1 MLRRGISHIYNLE
14 GLMTFRKFT
23 NLLLSIFLAFAF
35 ISCNQVA
42 GGIEDGTS
50 MASLKISVENEPLNR
65 SIIADEADIFKVGDA
80 GLTYVLSG
88 ISKESGK
95 TLDAQTV
102 TLTEKSTGHYSF
114 NETIYL
120 AAKKWVLTL
129 VAYTTYNGE
138 NDPGNVAVLKGT
150 SLVDLTNGTGT
161 ANFVMGIKG
170 LSTKAQATITAKIPD
185 SDKLTSKYTIGIYNK
200 RDGSVITEKKDV
212 AVTASTEFDIN
223 YIADPV
229 EPGNYIFK
237 VIFYDIA
244 GKVVGSYFDTII
256 FEPGVNFDYD
266 LGTID
271 VIGKKPAIPE
281 NLKVFL
287 INDSETLD
295 TYNVRVTWDRSAL
308 TANYELELITFT
320 SDGNPSDTKT
330 SKIYGIKS
338 MDPDDD
344 TLVDFVGSNIIG
356 PDSSAMLSCDNSCVL
371 TLQLGKVY
379 EIKLRARNYIAASEW
394 QERIDADDETGY
406 TGFKIGN
413 EAAPI
418 RINRLRIDYN
428 LSSGTLKE
436 FTGGTET
443 ATYTQKYA
451 EYKSWNSTLPSTDLL
466 SISETEPQDGYTL
479 KFGDSQ
485 FKGWYEDS
493 TETAT
498 EVTNFSY
505 TNLSVVAKYGQSFAS
520 DISNAERE
528 KDLER
533 SDIKI
538 SAKNDGTT
546 FAEVT
551 ADALSG
557 SYIIPRL
564 DDNGKLNTIKVAVNT
579 TDEKYTDV
587 RFTITSTVSQIIY
600 NLSTKELVNSIETE
614 FKTDEFDAGKYQITV
629 TANTKN
635 STNREQQ
642 FIIELQ

>member
-1 MLRRGISHIYNLE
+1 
-14 GLMTFRKFT
+14 MTFRKFT
-23 NLLLSIFLAFAF
+23 NLLLSVLLAFAF

-42 GGIEDGTS
+42 GGIEDGAS

-65 SIIADEADIFKVGDA
+65 SIMASSDTDIFKVGA
-80 GLTYVLSG
+80 TGITYVLSG

-95 TLDAQTV
+95 TLDATTV
-102 TLTEKSTGHYSF
+102 TLTEQGTGHYSF

-120 AAKKWVLTL
+120 AAKKWLLTL
-129 VAYTTYNGE
+129 VAYKTYNGE
-138 NDPGNVAVLKGT
+138 NDPGNIAVLKGT

-185 SDKLTSKYTIGIYNK
+185 SDKLTTSYTIGIYNK
-200 RDGSVITEKKDV
+200 RDGSKITEQNNPITS
-212 AVTASTEFDIN
+212 ATEFNIN
-223 YIADPV
+223 YTADPV

-237 VIFYDIA
+237 VIFRNQD
-244 GKVVGSYFDTII
+244 KVVGSYFDTII
-256 FEPGVNFDYD
+256 IEPGVNFTYD
-266 LGTID
+266 LGTLD
-271 VIGKKPAIPE
+271 VIGKKPSVPE
-281 NLKVFL
+281 NLKAFL
-287 INDSETLD
+287 VNDSETLD
-295 TYNVRVTWDRSAL
+295 TYDVLVTWDRSAL

-320 SDGNPSDTKT
+320 TDGNPNDTKT

-338 MDPDDD
+338 MDPDND
-344 TLVDFVGSNIIG
+344 TLENFVGSSIIG
-356 PDSSAMLSCDNSCVL
+356 PESSAMLSCDNSCIL

-379 EIKLRARNYIAASEW
+379 EIRLRARNYIAASEW
-394 QERIDADDETGY
+394 QTRLDADDETGY
-406 TGFKIGN
+406 TGF
-413 EAAPI
+413 EAGDAVSPI

-436 FTGGTET
+436 FTGGAET
-443 ATYTQKYA
+443 TIYTQKYA
-451 EYKSWNSTLPSTDLL
+451 EYKSWNSTLASTDLL

-485 FKGWYEDS
+485 FTGWYENS
-493 TETAT
+493 TETDAK
-498 EVTNFSY
+498 VKNFTY
-505 TNLSVVAKYGQSFAS
+505 KNLSVLAKNAQSLGS
-520 DISNAERE
+520 DLSKKKKK

-538 SAKNDGTT
+538 SAKNDGAAFTDI
-546 FAEVT
+546 T
-551 ADALSG
+551 ADTNSG

-564 DDNGKLNTIKVAVNT
+564 DDKGDLNTIKVAVNT

-587 RFTITSTVSQIIY
+587 RFTITSTISQIIY
-600 NLSTKELVNSIETE
+600 NLSTKEVLDSMETE

>member
-1 MLRRGISHIYNLE
+1 
-14 GLMTFRKFT
+14 MTFRKFT
-23 NLLLSIFLAFAF
+23 NLLLSVLLAFAF

-42 GGIEDGTS
+42 GGIEDGGS

-65 SIIADEADIFKVGDA
+65 SIMASDTDIFKVGDA
-80 GLTYVLSG
+80 GITYILSG
-88 ISKESGK
+88 VSKESGK
-95 TLDAQTV
+95 TLAPQPV
-102 TLTEKSTGHYSF
+102 TLTEKSADHYTF

-129 VAYTTYNGE
+129 VAYKTYIGE

-185 SDKLTSKYTIGIYNK
+185 SDKLTTSYTIGIYNK
-200 RDGSVITEKKDV
+200 RDGSKITEQNNPITS
-212 AVTASTEFDIN
+212 ATEFNIN
-223 YIADPV
+223 YTADPV

-237 VIFYDIA
+237 VIFYDLA

-256 FEPGVNFDYD
+256 FEPGVNFTKN

-295 TYNVRVTWDRSAL
+295 TYDVLVTWDRSAL

-320 SDGNPSDTKT
+320 TDGNPNDTKT

-338 MDPDDD
+338 MDPDND
-344 TLVDFVGSNIIG
+344 TLENFVGSSIIG
-356 PDSSAMLSCDNSCVL
+356 PESSAMLSCDNSCIL

-379 EIKLRARNYIAASEW
+379 EIRLRARNYIAASEW
-394 QERIDADDETGY
+394 QTRLDADDETGY
-406 TGFKIGN
+406 TGF
-413 EAAPI
+413 EAGDAVSPI

-436 FTGGTET
+436 FTGGTQT

-451 EYKSWNSTLPSTDLL
+451 EYKSWNSTLASTDLL

-493 TETAT
+493 TENAAKV
-498 EVTNFSY
+498 ENFTY
-505 TNLSVVAKYGQSFAS
+505 ENLSVVAKYGQALTS
-520 DISNAERE
+520 DITNAERE

-538 SAKNDGTT
+538 YAQNDGTT

-564 DDNGKLNTIKVAVNT
+564 DDNEKLNTIKVAVNT

-587 RFTITSTVSQIIY
+587 KFTLTSTISQIIY
-600 NLSTKELVNSIETE
+600 NFSTKELVDSMETE
-614 FKTDEFDAGKYQITV
+614 FTTSEFDAGKYQLTV
-629 TANTKN
+629 IANTKN

-642 FIIELQ
+642 FIIEIQ

>member
-1 MLRRGISHIYNLE
+1 
-14 GLMTFRKFT
+14 MTFRKFT
-23 NLLLSIFLAFAF
+23 NLLLSVLLAFAF

-42 GGIEDGTS
+42 GGIEDGGS

-65 SIIADEADIFKVGDA
+65 SIMASNTDIFKVGDA
-80 GLTYVLSG
+80 GITYILSG
-88 ISKESGK
+88 VSKESGK
-95 TLDAQTV
+95 TLAPQPV
-102 TLTEKSTGHYSF
+102 TLTEKSADHYTF

-170 LSTKAQATITAKIPD
+170 LSTKATATITAKVPD
-185 SDKLTSKYTIGIYNK
+185 SDQLTSKYTIGIYNK
-200 RDGSVITEKKDV
+200 RDGSVITEKQDV
-212 AVTASTEFDIN
+212 GVTASTEFNIN
-223 YIADPV
+223 YTADPV

-237 VIFYDIA
+237 VIFYNLA

-256 FEPGVNFDYD
+256 IEPGVNFTYD
-266 LGTID
+266 LGTLD
-271 VIGKKPAIPE
+271 VIGKKPSVPE
-281 NLKVFL
+281 NLKAFL
-287 INDSETLD
+287 VNDSETLD
-295 TYNVRVTWDRSAL
+295 TYDVRVTWNRSAL
-308 TANYELELITFT
+308 AANYELELITFT
-320 SDGNPSDTKT
+320 TDGNPNDTTT

-344 TLVDFVGSNIIG
+344 TLENFVGSSIIG

-379 EIKLRARNYIAASEW
+379 EIRLRARNYIAASEW
-394 QERIDADDETGY
+394 QTRLDADDETGY
-406 TGFKIGN
+406 TGFKIGDDVS
-413 EAAPI
+413 PI

-428 LSSGTLKE
+428 LSSGTLTE

-443 ATYTQKYA
+443 KTYTQKYA
-451 EYKSWNSTLPSTDLL
+451 EYKSWNSTLASTALL

-493 TETAT
+493 TESAAPV
-498 EVTNFSY
+498 ENFTY
-505 TNLSVVAKYGQSFAS
+505 KNLSVVAKYGQSFGS

-533 SDIKI
+533 DDIKI
-538 SAKNDGTT
+538 YAKNDGTT
-546 FAEVT
+546 FEEVT

-564 DDNGKLNTIKVAVNT
+564 DDNGDLNTIKVAVNT
-579 TDEKYTDV
+579 TGEKYTDV

-600 NLSTKELVNSIETE
+600 NLSTNELVDSMETE
-614 FKTDEFDAGKYQITV
+614 FKTGEFDAGKYQITV

-642 FIIELQ
+642 FIIEIQ

>member
-1 MLRRGISHIYNLE
+1 
-14 GLMTFRKFT
+14 MTFRKFT
-23 NLLLSIFLAFAF
+23 NLLLSVLLAFAF

-42 GGIEDGTS
+42 GGIEDGAS

-65 SIIADEADIFKVGDA
+65 SIMASNTDIFKVGA
-80 GLTYVLSG
+80 TGITYVLSG

-95 TLDAQTV
+95 TLDATTV
-102 TLTEKSTGHYSF
+102 TLTKQGTGHYSF

-129 VAYTTYNGE
+129 VAYKTYIGE

-185 SDKLTSKYTIGIYNK
+185 SDKLTTSYTIGIYNK
-200 RDGSVITEKKDV
+200 RDGSKITEQNNPITS
-212 AVTASTEFDIN
+212 ATEFNIN
-223 YIADPV
+223 YTADPV

-237 VIFYDIA
+237 VIFRNQD
-244 GKVVGSYFDTII
+244 KVVGSYFDTII
-256 FEPGVNFDYD
+256 IEPGVNFTYD
-266 LGTID
+266 LGTLD
-271 VIGKKPAIPE
+271 VIGKKPSVPE
-281 NLKVFL
+281 NLKAFL
-287 INDSETLD
+287 VNDSETLD
-295 TYNVRVTWDRSAL
+295 TYDVLVTWDRSAL

-320 SDGNPSDTKT
+320 TDGNPNDTKT

-338 MDPDDD
+338 MDPDND
-344 TLVDFVGSNIIG
+344 TLENFVGSSIIG
-356 PDSSAMLSCDNSCVL
+356 PESSAMLSCDNSCIL

-379 EIKLRARNYIAASEW
+379 EIRLRARNYIAASEW
-394 QERIDADDETGY
+394 QTRLDADDETGY
-406 TGFKIGN
+406 TGF
-413 EAAPI
+413 EAGDAVSPI

-436 FTGGTET
+436 FTGGTQT

-451 EYKSWNSTLPSTDLL
+451 EYKSWNSTLASTDLL

-485 FKGWYEDS
+485 FTGWYENS
-493 TETAT
+493 TETAAKV
-498 EVTNFSY
+498 ENFTY
-505 TNLSVVAKYGQSFAS
+505 KNLSVVAKYAQSFAS

-538 SAKNDGTT
+538 YSKNDGTT
-546 FAEVT
+546 STEVT
-551 ADALSG
+551 ADTLSG
-557 SYIIPRL
+557 SYIISRL
-564 DDNGKLNTIKVAVNT
+564 DDNGDLNTIKVAVNT
-579 TDEKYTDV
+579 TGEKYTDV
-587 RFTITSTVSQIIY
+587 RFTLTSTISQITY
-600 NLSTKELVNSIETE
+600 NFTTNEQVDSMATE
-614 FKTDEFDAGKYQITV
+614 FTTSEFDAGKYQLTV
-629 TANTKN
+629 IANTKN

-642 FIIELQ
+642 FIIEIQ

>member
-1 MLRRGISHIYNLE
+1 
-14 GLMTFRKFT
+14 MTFRKFT
-23 NLLLSIFLAFAF
+23 NLLLSVLLAFAF

-42 GGIEDGTS
+42 GGIEDGAS

-65 SIIADEADIFKVGDA
+65 SIMASDTDIFKVGDA
-80 GLTYVLSG
+80 GITYILSG
-88 ISKESGK
+88 VSKESGK
-95 TLDAQTV
+95 TLAPQPV
-102 TLTEKSTGHYSF
+102 TLTEKSADHYTF

-129 VAYTTYNGE
+129 VAYKTYIGE

-161 ANFVMGIKG
+161 ANFIMGIKG

-185 SDKLTSKYTIGIYNK
+185 SDKLTTSYTIGIYNK
-200 RDGSVITEKKDV
+200 RDGSKITEQNNPITS
-212 AVTASTEFDIN
+212 ATEFNIN
-223 YIADPV
+223 YTADPV

-237 VIFYDIA
+237 VIFYDIT

-256 FEPGVNFDYD
+256 FEPGVNFTKD

-271 VIGKKPAIPE
+271 VIGKKPAIPK

-308 TANYELELITFT
+308 TANYELELITFNT
-320 SDGNPSDTKT
+320 DGNPNDTKT

-338 MDPDDD
+338 MDPNDD
-344 TLVDFVGSNIIG
+344 TLENFVGSSIIG
-356 PDSSAMLSCDNSCVL
+356 PDSSAMLSCDNSCIL

-394 QERIDADDETGY
+394 QERIDADDEAGF
-406 TGFKIGN
+406 TGFKTGDDEN
-413 EAAPI
+413 PI

-436 FTGGTET
+436 FTDGAET
-443 ATYTQKYA
+443 TIYTQKYA
-451 EYKSWNSTLPSTDLL
+451 EYKSWNSTLTNTELL

-485 FKGWYEDS
+485 FTGWYKDS
-493 TETAT
+493 TENAT
-498 EVTNFSY
+498 KVENFTY
-505 TNLSVVAKYGQSFAS
+505 ENLSVVAKYGQALAS
-520 DISNAERE
+520 DITNAERE

-538 SAKNDGTT
+538 YSKNDGTT
-546 FAEVT
+546 STEVT
-551 ADALSG
+551 ADTLSG

-564 DDNGKLNTIKVAVNT
+564 DDNGDLNTIKVAVNT
-579 TDEKYTDV
+579 TGEQYTDV
-587 RFTITSTVSQIIY
+587 RFTLTSTISQITY
-600 NLSTKELVNSIETE
+600 NFTTNEQVDSMATE
-614 FKTDEFDAGKYQITV
+614 FTTSEFDAGKYQLTV
-629 TANTKN
+629 IANTKN

-642 FIIELQ
+642 FIIEIQ

>member
-1 MLRRGISHIYNLE
+1 
-14 GLMTFRKFT
+14 MTFRKFT
-23 NLLLSIFLAFAF
+23 NLLLSVLLAFAF

-42 GGIEDGTS
+42 GGIEDGAS

-65 SIIADEADIFKVGDA
+65 SIMASDTDIFKVGDS
-80 GLTYVLSG
+80 GITYVLSG

-95 TLDAQTV
+95 TLDPTTV
-102 TLTEKSTGHYSF
+102 TLTEKGADLYTF

-170 LSTKAQATITAKIPD
+170 LSTKATATITAKVPD
-185 SDKLTSKYTIGIYNK
+185 SDKLTTSYTIGIYNK
-200 RDGSVITEKKDV
+200 RDGSKITEQNNPITS
-212 AVTASTEFDIN
+212 ATEFNIN
-223 YIADPV
+223 YTADPV

-237 VIFYDIA
+237 VIFRNQD
-244 GKVVGSYFDTII
+244 KVVGSYFDTII
-256 FEPGVNFDYD
+256 IEPGVNFTYN
-266 LGTID
+266 LGTLD
-271 VIGKKPAIPE
+271 VIGKKPSVPE
-281 NLKVFL
+281 NLKAFL
-287 INDSETLD
+287 VNDSETLD
-295 TYNVRVTWDRSAL
+295 TYDVLVTWDRSAL

-338 MDPDDD
+338 MDEAEP
-344 TLVDFVGSNIIG
+344 TLEDFVGSSIIG
-356 PDSSAMLSCDNSCVL
+356 PDSSAMLSCDNSCIL

-379 EIKLRARNYIAASEW
+379 EIRLRARNYIAASQW
-394 QERIDADDETGY
+394 QERIDADDEAGF
-406 TGFKIGN
+406 TGFKTGDDAN
-413 EAAPI
+413 PI

-436 FTGGTET
+436 FTGGTQT

-451 EYKSWNSTLPSTDLL
+451 EYKSWNSTLASTDLL

-485 FKGWYEDS
+485 FTGWYENS
-493 TETAT
+493 TETAAKV
-498 EVTNFSY
+498 ENFTY
-505 TNLSVVAKYGQSFAS
+505 KNLSVVAKYAQSLGS

-538 SAKNDGTT
+538 YAKNDGTNS
-546 FAEVT
+546 AEIT
-551 ADALSG
+551 ANALSG

-564 DDNGKLNTIKVAVNT
+564 DDNGDLNTIKVAVNT
-579 TDEKYTDV
+579 TGEKYTDV

-642 FIIELQ
+642 FIIEIQ

>member
-1 MLRRGISHIYNLE
+1 
-14 GLMTFRKFT
+14 MTFRKFT
-23 NLLLSIFLAFAF
+23 NLLLSVLLAFAF

-42 GGIEDGTS
+42 GGIEDGGS

-65 SIIADEADIFKVGDA
+65 SIIADEADIFKVGNA

-102 TLTEKSTGHYSF
+102 TITEKSTGNYTF

-138 NDPGNVAVLKGT
+138 NDPGNIAVLKGT

-170 LSTKAQATITAKIPD
+170 LTTTAQATITAKVPD
-185 SDKLTSKYTIGIYNK
+185 SDKLTSKYTIGIYDK
-200 RDGSVITEKKDV
+200 RNDSVITEKRDV
-212 AVTASTEFDIN
+212 AVTASTEFNIN
-223 YIADPV
+223 YITEPV

-256 FEPGVNFDYD
+256 FEPGVNFTKD

-295 TYNVRVTWDRSAL
+295 TYNVRVTWNRSAL
-308 TANYELELITFT
+308 TANYELELITFNT
-320 SDGNPSDTKT
+320 DGNSSDTKT

-338 MDPDDD
+338 MDEAEP
-344 TLVDFVGSNIIG
+344 TLEDFVGSSIIG
-356 PDSSAMLSCDNSCVL
+356 PDSSAMLSCDNSCIL

-379 EIKLRARNYIAASEW
+379 EIRLRARNYIAASQW
-394 QERIDADDETGY
+394 QKRIDANDEASF
-406 TGFKIGN
+406 TGFKTGDDAN
-413 EAAPI
+413 PI

-436 FTGGTET
+436 FTGGAENTI
-443 ATYTQKYA
+443 YTQKYA
-451 EYKSWNSTLPSTDLL
+451 EYKSWNSTLANTKLL

-485 FKGWYEDS
+485 FTGWYENS
-493 TETAT
+493 TENA
-498 EVTNFSY
+498 EKVENFTY
-505 TNLSVVAKYGQSFAS
+505 ENLSVVAKYGQALAS
-520 DISNAERE
+520 DITNAERE

-538 SAKNDGTT
+538 YSKNDGTT
-546 FAEVT
+546 STEVT
-551 ADALSG
+551 ADPLSG

-564 DDNGKLNTIKVAVNT
+564 DDNGDLNTIKVAVNT
-579 TDEKYTDV
+579 TGEKYTDV
-587 RFTITSTVSQIIY
+587 KFTLTSTISQITY
-600 NLSTKELVNSIETE
+600 NFSTDELVDSMATK
-614 FKTDEFDAGKYQITV
+614 FTTSEFDAGKYQLTV
-629 TANTKN
+629 IANTKN

-642 FIIELQ
+642 FIIEIQ

>member
-1 MLRRGISHIYNLE
+1 
-14 GLMTFRKFT
+14 MTFRKFT
-23 NLLLSIFLAFAF
+23 NLLLSVLLAFAF

-65 SIIADEADIFKVGDA
+65 SIMASDTDIFKVGDT
-80 GLTYVLSG
+80 GITYVLSG

-95 TLDAQTV
+95 TLDAKIV
-102 TLTEKSTGHYSF
+102 TLKEQGTGHYSF

-120 AAKKWVLTL
+120 AAKKWLLTL
-129 VAYTTYNGE
+129 VAYKTYNGE
-138 NDPGNVAVLKGT
+138 NDPGNIAVLKGT

-170 LSTKAQATITAKIPD
+170 LTTTAQATITAKIPD
-185 SDKLTSKYTIGIYNK
+185 SDKLTTSYTIGIYNK
-200 RDGSVITEKKDV
+200 RDGSKITEQNNPITS
-212 AVTASTEFDIN
+212 ATEFNIN
-223 YIADPV
+223 YTADPV

-237 VIFYDIA
+237 VIFRNQD
-244 GKVVGSYFDTII
+244 KVVGSYFDTII
-256 FEPGVNFDYD
+256 IEPGVNFTYD
-266 LGTID
+266 LGTLD
-271 VIGKKPAIPE
+271 VIGKKPSIPE
-281 NLKVFL
+281 NLKAFL
-287 INDSETLD
+287 VNDSETLD
-295 TYNVRVTWDRSAL
+295 TYDVLVTWDRSAL
-308 TANYELELITFT
+308 TANYELELITFNT
-320 SDGNPSDTKT
+320 DGNSSDTKT

-338 MDPDDD
+338 MDPNDD
-344 TLVDFVGSNIIG
+344 TLENFVGSSIIG
-356 PDSSAMLSCDNSCVL
+356 PDSSAMLSCDNSCIL

-379 EIKLRARNYIAASEW
+379 EIRLRARNYIAASEW
-394 QERIDADDETGY
+394 QTRLDADDETGY
-406 TGFKIGN
+406 TGF
-413 EAAPI
+413 EAGDAVSPI

-436 FTGGTET
+436 FTGGTQT

-451 EYKSWNSTLPSTDLL
+451 EYKSWNSTLASTDLL

-485 FKGWYEDS
+485 FTGWYENS
-493 TETAT
+493 TETAAKV
-498 EVTNFSY
+498 ENFTY
-505 TNLSVVAKYGQSFAS
+505 KNLSVVAKYAQSLGS

-538 SAKNDGTT
+538 YAKNDGTNS
-546 FAEVT
+546 AEIT
-551 ADALSG
+551 ANALSG

-564 DDNGKLNTIKVAVNT
+564 DDNGNLNTIKVAVNT
-579 TDEKYTDV
+579 TGEKYTDV
-587 RFTITSTVSQIIY
+587 KFTLTSTISQITY
-600 NLSTKELVNSIETE
+600 NFSTDELVNSMATE
-614 FKTDEFDAGKYQITV
+614 FTTSEFDAGKYQITV

-642 FIIELQ
+642 FIIEIQ

>member
-1 MLRRGISHIYNLE
+1 
-14 GLMTFRKFT
+14 MTFRKFT
-23 NLLLSIFLAFAF
+23 NLLLSVLLAFAF

-42 GGIEDGTS
+42 GGIEDGAS

-65 SIIADEADIFKVGDA
+65 SIMASNTEIFKVGAA
-80 GLTYVLSG
+80 GITYILSG
-88 ISKESGK
+88 VSKESGK
-95 TLDAQTV
+95 KLDPTDV
-102 TLTEKSTGHYSF
+102 TLTEKGEGHYTF

-170 LSTKAQATITAKIPD
+170 LTTTAQATITAKVPD
-185 SDKLTSKYTIGIYNK
+185 SDKLTSKYTIGIYDK
-200 RDGSVITEKKDV
+200 RNDSAITEKRDV
-212 AVTASTEFDIN
+212 AVTASTEFTIN
-223 YIADPV
+223 YETDPV

-266 LGTID
+266 LGIID

-287 INDSETLD
+287 IDDSETLD
-295 TYNVRVTWDRSAL
+295 TYNVRVTWDRSVL
-308 TANYELELITFT
+308 TANYELELITFNT
-320 SDGNPSDTKT
+320 DGKPSDTKT

-338 MDPDDD
+338 MDEAEP
-344 TLVDFVGSNIIG
+344 TLEDFVGSSIIG
-356 PDSSAMLSCDNSCVL
+356 PDSSAMLSCDDSCIL

-379 EIKLRARNYIAASEW
+379 EIRLRARNYIAASEW
-394 QERIDADDETGY
+394 QERIDADDEISF
-406 TGFKIGN
+406 TGFKVGDDAN
-413 EAAPI
+413 PI

-436 FTGGTET
+436 FTGGAET
-443 ATYTQKYA
+443 SYTQKYA
-451 EYKSWNSTLPSTDLL
+451 EYKSWNSMLVNTELL

-485 FKGWYEDS
+485 FTGWYEDS
-493 TETAT
+493 TENAAKV
-498 EVTNFSY
+498 ENFTY
-505 TNLSVVAKYGQSFAS
+505 ENLSVVAKYGQALTS
-520 DISNAERE
+520 DITNAERE

-533 SDIKI
+533 RDIKI
-538 SAKNDGTT
+538 YSKNDGTT
-546 FAEVT
+546 STEVT
-551 ADALSG
+551 ADPLSG

-564 DDNGKLNTIKVAVNT
+564 DDNGDLNTIKVAVNT
-579 TDEKYTDV
+579 TGEKYTDV
-587 RFTITSTVSQIIY
+587 KFTLTSTISQITY
-600 NLSTKELVNSIETE
+600 NFTTNEQVDSMETE
-614 FKTDEFDAGKYQITV
+614 FTTSEFDAGKYQLTV
-629 TANTKN
+629 IANTKN

>member
-65 SIIADEADIFKVGDA
+65 SIMAADIFKVGDA
-80 GLTYVLSG
+80 GITTYILSG
-88 ISKESGK
+88 VSKESDK
-95 TLDAQTV
+95 TLDPQTV
-102 TLTEKSTGHYSF
+102 TLTEKSAGHYTF
-114 NETIYL
+114 NETIHL

-129 VAYTTYNGE
+129 VAYTTYIDE
-138 NDPGNVAVLKGT
+138 NNPGNVAVLKGT

-170 LSTKAQATITAKIPD
+170 LSTKAQATITAKILD
-185 SDKLTSKYTIGIYNK
+185 SDQLTRKYTIGIYNK
-200 RDGSVITEKKDV
+200 RDGSAITEKKDV
-212 AVTASTEFDIN
+212 AVNESTEFNIN
-223 YIADPV
+223 YVADPV

-237 VIFYDIA
+237 VIFYNSA

-256 FEPGVNFDYD
+256 IEPGVNFTYD
-266 LGTID
+266 LGTLD
-271 VIGKKPAIPE
+271 VIGKKPSIPE
-281 NLKVFL
+281 NLNAFL
-287 INDSETLD
+287 VNDSETLD
-295 TYNVRVTWDRSAL
+295 TYDVRVTWDRSAL
-308 TANYELELITFT
+308 AANYELELITFT
-320 SDGNPSDTKT
+320 TDGNPTDTKT

-338 MDPDDD
+338 MDPDNDN
-344 TLVDFVGSNIIG
+344 LENFVGSSIIG

-379 EIKLRARNYIAASEW
+379 EIRLRARNYIAASEW
-394 QERIDADDETGY
+394 QTRLDADDETDY
-406 TGFKIGN
+406 TGFKTGDDVS
-413 EAAPI
+413 PI

-428 LSSGTLKE
+428 LSSGTLTE
-436 FTGGTET
+436 FTGGALHE
-443 ATYTQKYA
+443 TYTQKYA
-451 EYKSWNSTLPSTDLL
+451 EYKSWNSTLANTELL

-485 FKGWYEDS
+485 FTGWYKDS
-493 TETAT
+493 TENAAQV
-498 EVTNFSY
+498 ENFTY
-505 TNLSVVAKYGQSFAS
+505 ENLSVVAKYGQALAS
-520 DISNAERE
+520 DITNAERE

-538 SAKNDGTT
+538 YSKNDGTT
-546 FAEVT
+546 STEIT
-551 ADALSG
+551 ADPLSG

-564 DDNGKLNTIKVAVNT
+564 DDNGDLNTIKVAVNT
-579 TDEKYTDV
+579 TGEKYTDV
-587 RFTITSTVSQIIY
+587 KFTLTSTISQITY
-600 NLSTKELVNSIETE
+600 NFTTNELVDSKTTE
-614 FKTDEFDAGKYQITV
+614 FTTSEFDAGKYQLTV
-629 TANTKN
+629 IANTKN

-642 FIIELQ
+642 FIIEIQ

>member
-65 SIIADEADIFKVGDA
+65 SIIADEADIFKVGNA

-102 TLTEKSTGHYSF
+102 TITEKSTGNYTF

-185 SDKLTSKYTIGIYNK
+185 SDKLTTNYTIGIYNK
-200 RDGSVITEKKDV
+200 RDGSKITEKQNV
-212 AVTASTEFDIN
+212 AVNASTEFDIN
-223 YIADPV
+223 YVADPV

-237 VIFYDIA
+237 VIFRNQD
-244 GKVVGSYFDTII
+244 KVVGSYFDTII
-256 FEPGVNFDYD
+256 IEPGVDFTYN
-266 LGTID
+266 LGTLD
-271 VIGKKPAIPE
+271 VIGKKPSVPE
-281 NLKVFL
+281 NLKAFL
-287 INDSETLD
+287 VNDSETLD
-295 TYNVRVTWDRSAL
+295 TYDVLVTWDRSAL

-320 SDGNPSDTKT
+320 TDGNPNDTKT

-338 MDPDDD
+338 MDPDND
-344 TLVDFVGSNIIG
+344 TLENFVGSSIIG
-356 PDSSAMLSCDNSCVL
+356 PESSAMLSCDNSCIL

-379 EIKLRARNYIAASEW
+379 EIRLRARNYIAASEW
-394 QERIDADDETGY
+394 QTRLDADDETGY
-406 TGFKIGN
+406 TGF
-413 EAAPI
+413 EAGDAVSPI

-436 FTGGTET
+436 FTGGTQT

-451 EYKSWNSTLPSTDLL
+451 EYKSWNSTLASTDLL

-485 FKGWYEDS
+485 FTGWYENS
-493 TETAT
+493 TETAAKV
-498 EVTNFSY
+498 ENFTY
-505 TNLSVVAKYGQSFAS
+505 KNLSVVAKYAQSLGS

-538 SAKNDGTT
+538 YAKNDGTNS
-546 FAEVT
+546 AEIT
-551 ADALSG
+551 ANALSG

-564 DDNGKLNTIKVAVNT
+564 DDKGDLNTIKVAVNT
-579 TDEKYTDV
+579 TGEKYTDV

-642 FIIELQ
+642 FIIEIQ

>member
-1 MLRRGISHIYNLE
+1 
-14 GLMTFRKFT
+14 MTFRKFT

-65 SIIADEADIFKVGDA
+65 SIMANDTEIFKVGDA
-80 GLTYVLSG
+80 GITYILSG
-88 ISKESGK
+88 VSKESDK
-95 TLDAQTV
+95 TLAPRDV
-102 TLTEKSTGHYSF
+102 TLTEKSEGHYTF
-114 NETIYL
+114 NETFYL

-170 LSTKAQATITAKIPD
+170 LTTTAQATITAKVPD
-185 SDKLTSKYTIGIYNK
+185 SDKLTSKYTIGIYDK
-200 RDGSVITEKKDV
+200 RNDSKITEKRDV
-212 AVTASTEFDIN
+212 AVTASTEFNIN
-223 YIADPV
+223 YETDPV

-237 VIFYDIA
+237 VIFYDIN

-256 FEPGVNFDYD
+256 FEPGVNFTKD

-308 TANYELELITFT
+308 TANYELELITFNT
-320 SDGNPSDTKT
+320 DGKQNDTKT

-338 MDPDDD
+338 MDPSEPA
-344 TLVDFVGSNIIG
+344 LEDFVGSSIIG

-379 EIKLRARNYIAASEW
+379 EIRLRARNYIAASEW
-394 QERIDADDETGY
+394 QTRLDAGDETDY
-406 TGFKIGN
+406 TGFKAGN
-413 EAAPI
+413 DDSPI

-443 ATYTQKYA
+443 AKYTQKYA
-451 EYKSWNSTLPSTDLL
+451 EYKSWNSTLASTALL

-493 TETAT
+493 TESA
-498 EVTNFSY
+498 EKVENFTY
-505 TNLSVVAKYGQSFAS
+505 KNLSVVAKYGQSFGS

-533 SDIKI
+533 DDIKI
-538 SAKNDGTT
+538 YAKNDGTT
-546 FAEVT
+546 FEEVT
-551 ADALSG
+551 PDALSG

-564 DDNGKLNTIKVAVNT
+564 DDNGDLNTIKVAVNT
-579 TDEKYTDV
+579 TGEKYTDV

-600 NLSTKELVNSIETE
+600 NLSTNELVDSMETE
-614 FKTDEFDAGKYQITV
+614 FATGEFDAGKYQITV

>member
-1 MLRRGISHIYNLE
+1 
-14 GLMTFRKFT
+14 MTFRKFT
-23 NLLLSIFLAFAF
+23 NLLLSVLLAFAF

-42 GGIEDGTS
+42 GGIEDGAS

-65 SIIADEADIFKVGDA
+65 SIMASDTDIFKVGNA
-80 GLTYVLSG
+80 GITYILSG
-88 ISKESGK
+88 VSKESGK
-95 TLDAQTV
+95 NLDPTTV
-102 TLTEKSTGHYSF
+102 TLTEKGADLYTF

-170 LSTKAQATITAKIPD
+170 LSTKATATITAKVPD
-185 SDKLTSKYTIGIYNK
+185 SDQLTSKYTIGIYNK
-200 RDGSVITEKKDV
+200 RDGSVITEKQDV
-212 AVTASTEFDIN
+212 GVTASTEFNIN
-223 YIADPV
+223 YTADPV

-237 VIFYDIA
+237 VIFYNLA

-256 FEPGVNFDYD
+256 IEPGVNFTYD
-266 LGTID
+266 LGTLD
-271 VIGKKPAIPE
+271 VIGKKPSVPE
-281 NLKVFL
+281 NLKAFL
-287 INDSETLD
+287 VNDSETLD
-295 TYNVRVTWDRSAL
+295 TYDVLVTWDRSVL

-338 MDPDDD
+338 MDPNDD
-344 TLVDFVGSNIIG
+344 TLENFVGSNIIG

-379 EIKLRARNYIAASEW
+379 EIRLRARNYIAASEW

-406 TGFKIGN
+406 TGFKAGDDDS
-413 EAAPI
+413 PI

-436 FTGGTET
+436 FTGGAET
-443 ATYTQKYA
+443 AKYTQKYA
-451 EYKSWNSTLPSTDLL
+451 EYKSWHQNLADTTLL
-466 SISETEPQDGYTL
+466 SISETEPQAGYTL

-485 FKGWYEDS
+485 FTGWYENS

-538 SAKNDGTT
+538 SAKNDGAAFTDI
-546 FAEVT
+546 T
-551 ADALSG
+551 ADTNSG

-564 DDNGKLNTIKVAVNT
+564 DDKGDLNTIKVAVNT

-587 RFTITSTVSQIIY
+587 RFTITSTISQIIY
-600 NLSTKELVNSIETE
+600 NLSTKEVLDSMETE

>member
-1 MLRRGISHIYNLE
+1 
-14 GLMTFRKFT
+14 MTFRKFT
-23 NLLLSIFLAFAF
+23 NLLLSVLLAFAF

-42 GGIEDGTS
+42 GGIEDGGS

-65 SIIADEADIFKVGDA
+65 SIMASDTDIFKVGDT
-80 GLTYVLSG
+80 GITYVLSG
-88 ISKESGK
+88 VSKESGK
-95 TLDAQTV
+95 NLDPTTV
-102 TLTEKSTGHYSF
+102 TLTEKGADLYTF

-170 LSTKAQATITAKIPD
+170 LTTTAQATITAKVPD
-185 SDKLTSKYTIGIYNK
+185 SDKLTSKYTIGIYDK
-200 RDGSVITEKKDV
+200 RNDSVITEKRDV
-212 AVTASTEFDIN
+212 AVTASTEFNIN
-223 YIADPV
+223 YITEPV

-256 FEPGVNFDYD
+256 FEPGVNFTKD

-295 TYNVRVTWDRSAL
+295 TYNVRVTWNRSAL
-308 TANYELELITFT
+308 TANYELELITFNT
-320 SDGNPSDTKT
+320 DGNSSDTKT

-338 MDPDDD
+338 MDEAEP
-344 TLVDFVGSNIIG
+344 TLEDFVGSSIIG
-356 PDSSAMLSCDNSCVL
+356 PDSSAMLSCDNSCIL

-379 EIKLRARNYIAASEW
+379 EIRLRARNYIAASEW
-394 QERIDADDETGY
+394 QERIDADDEAGF
-406 TGFKIGN
+406 TGFKTGDDAN
-413 EAAPI
+413 PI

-436 FTGGTET
+436 FTGGAET
-443 ATYTQKYA
+443 VSYTQKYA
-451 EYKSWNSTLPSTDLL
+451 EYKSWNSTLVNPELL

-485 FKGWYEDS
+485 FTGWYEDS
-493 TETAT
+493 TENAAKV
-498 EVTNFSY
+498 ENFTY
-505 TNLSVVAKYGQSFAS
+505 ENLSVVAKYGQALTS
-520 DISNAERE
+520 DITNAERE

-538 SAKNDGTT
+538 SAKNDGAAFTDI
-546 FAEVT
+546 T
-551 ADALSG
+551 ADTNSG

-564 DDNGKLNTIKVAVNT
+564 DDKGDLNTIKVAVNT

-587 RFTITSTVSQIIY
+587 RFTITSTISQIIY
-600 NLSTKELVNSIETE
+600 NLSTKEVLDSMETE

>member
-1 MLRRGISHIYNLE
+1 
-14 GLMTFRKFT
+14 MTFRKFT

-65 SIIADEADIFKVGDA
+65 SIMASDTDISKVGDT
-80 GLTYVLSG
+80 GITYVLSG

-95 TLDAQTV
+95 TLDATTV
-102 TLTEKSTGHYSF
+102 TLTEQGTGHYSF

-120 AAKKWVLTL
+120 AAKKWLLTL
-129 VAYTTYNGE
+129 VAYKTYNGE
-138 NDPGNVAVLKGT
+138 NDPGNIAVLKGT

-170 LSTKAQATITAKIPD
+170 LTTTAQATITAKVPD
-185 SDKLTSKYTIGIYNK
+185 SDKLTSKYTIGIYDK
-200 RDGSVITEKKDV
+200 RNDSVITEKSDV
-212 AVTASTEFDIN
+212 GVTESTEFNIN
-223 YIADPV
+223 YTTDSVA
-229 EPGNYIFK
+229 PGNYIFK
-237 VIFYDIA
+237 VIFYDKA

-266 LGTID
+266 LGIID

-287 INDSETLD
+287 IDDSETLD

-308 TANYELELITFT
+308 TANYELELITFNT
-320 SDGNPSDTKT
+320 DGNSSDTKT

-338 MDPDDD
+338 MDPDND
-344 TLVDFVGSNIIG
+344 TLENFVGSSIIG
-356 PDSSAMLSCDNSCVL
+356 PESSAMLSCDNSCIL

-379 EIKLRARNYIAASEW
+379 EIRLRARNYIAASEW
-394 QERIDADDETGY
+394 QTRLDADDETGY
-406 TGFKIGN
+406 TGF
-413 EAAPI
+413 EAGDAVSPI

-436 FTGGTET
+436 FTGGTQT

-451 EYKSWNSTLPSTDLL
+451 EYKSWNSTLASTDLL

-485 FKGWYEDS
+485 FTGWYEDS
-493 TETAT
+493 TENAAKV
-498 EVTNFSY
+498 ENFTY
-505 TNLSVVAKYGQSFAS
+505 KNLSVVAKYGQSFAS

-538 SAKNDGTT
+538 YAQNDGTT

-564 DDNGKLNTIKVAVNT
+564 DDNKKLNTIKVAVNT
-579 TDEKYTDV
+579 TGEKYTDV

-600 NLSTKELVNSIETE
+600 TLSTKEFVDSMETE
-614 FKTDEFDAGKYQITV
+614 FKTGEFDAGKYQITV

>member
-1 MLRRGISHIYNLE
+1 
-14 GLMTFRKFT
+14 MTFRKFT
-23 NLLLSIFLAFAF
+23 NLLLSVLLAFAF

-42 GGIEDGTS
+42 GGIEDGGS

-65 SIIADEADIFKVGDA
+65 SIMADNDDIFKVGDA
-80 GLTYVLSG
+80 GITYVLSG
-88 ISKESGK
+88 VSKESGK
-95 TLDAQTV
+95 TLDPTTV
-102 TLTEKSTGHYSF
+102 TLTEKGAGHYTFS
-114 NETIYL
+114 ETIYL

-150 SLVDLTNGTGT
+150 WLVDLTNGTGS
-161 ANFVMGIKG
+161 ANLVMGIKG
-170 LSTKAQATITAKIPD
+170 LTTTAQATITAKVPD
-185 SDKLTSKYTIGIYNK
+185 SDKLTSKYTIGIYDK
-200 RDGSVITEKKDV
+200 RNDSVITEKSDV
-212 AVTASTEFDIN
+212 GVTESTEFNIN
-223 YIADPV
+223 YTTDSVA
-229 EPGNYIFK
+229 PGNYIFK
-237 VIFYDIA
+237 VIFYDKA

-256 FEPGVNFDYD
+256 FEPGVNFTKD

-271 VIGKKPAIPE
+271 VIGKKPAIPK

-308 TANYELELITFT
+308 TANYELELITFNT
-320 SDGNPSDTKT
+320 DGKPSDTKT

-338 MDPDDD
+338 MDEAEP
-344 TLVDFVGSNIIG
+344 TLEDFVGSSIIG
-356 PDSSAMLSCDNSCVL
+356 PDSSAMLSCDNSCIL

-379 EIKLRARNYIAASEW
+379 EIRLRARNYIAASEW
-394 QERIDADDETGY
+394 QERIDADDEAGF
-406 TGFKIGN
+406 TGFKAGDDAN
-413 EAAPI
+413 PI

-436 FTGGTET
+436 FTGGAET
-443 ATYTQKYA
+443 AIYTQKYA
-451 EYKSWNSTLPSTDLL
+451 EYKSWNSMLANTELL

-485 FKGWYEDS
+485 FTGWYKDS
-493 TETAT
+493 TENAAKV
-498 EVTNFSY
+498 ENFTY
-505 TNLSVVAKYGQSFAS
+505 ENLSVVAKYGQSFAS

-538 SAKNDGTT
+538 YAQNDGTT

-564 DDNGKLNTIKVAVNT
+564 DDNKKLNTIKVAVNT
-579 TDEKYTDV
+579 TGEKYTDV

-600 NLSTKELVNSIETE
+600 TLSTKEFVDSMETE
-614 FKTDEFDAGKYQITV
+614 FKTGEFDAGKYQITV

>member
-1 MLRRGISHIYNLE
+1 
-14 GLMTFRKFT
+14 MTFRKFT
-23 NLLLSIFLAFAF
+23 NLLLSVLLAFAF

-42 GGIEDGTS
+42 GGIEDGGS

-65 SIIADEADIFKVGDA
+65 SIMASVTDIFKVGDT
-80 GLTYVLSG
+80 GITYVLSG

-95 TLDAQTV
+95 TLDATTV
-102 TLTEKSTGHYSF
+102 TLTKQGTGHYSF

-120 AAKKWVLTL
+120 AAKKWLLTL
-129 VAYTTYNGE
+129 VAYKTYNGE
-138 NDPGNVAVLKGT
+138 NDPGNIAVLKGT

-170 LSTKAQATITAKIPD
+170 LTTTAQATITAKVPD
-185 SDKLTSKYTIGIYNK
+185 SDKLTSKYTIGIYDK
-200 RDGSVITEKKDV
+200 RNDSVITEKRDV
-212 AVTASTEFDIN
+212 AVTASTEFNIN
-223 YIADPV
+223 YITEPV

-256 FEPGVNFDYD
+256 FEPGVNFTKD

-295 TYNVRVTWDRSAL
+295 TYNVRVTWNRSAL
-308 TANYELELITFT
+308 TANYELELITFNT
-320 SDGNPSDTKT
+320 DGNSSDTKT

-338 MDPDDD
+338 MDEAEP
-344 TLVDFVGSNIIG
+344 TLEDFVGSSIIG
-356 PDSSAMLSCDNSCVL
+356 PDSSAMLSCDNSCIL

-379 EIKLRARNYIAASEW
+379 EIRLRARNYIAASEW
-394 QERIDADDETGY
+394 QERIDADDEAGF
-406 TGFKIGN
+406 TGFKTGDDAN
-413 EAAPI
+413 PI

-436 FTGGTET
+436 FTGGAET
-443 ATYTQKYA
+443 VSYTQKYA
-451 EYKSWNSTLPSTDLL
+451 EYKSWNSTLVNTELL

-485 FKGWYEDS
+485 FTGWYEDS
-493 TETAT
+493 TENAAKV
-498 EVTNFSY
+498 ENFTY
-505 TNLSVVAKYGQSFAS
+505 ENLSVVAKYGQALTS
-520 DISNAERE
+520 DITNAERE

-538 SAKNDGTT
+538 YSKNDGTT
-546 FAEVT
+546 STEVT

-564 DDNGKLNTIKVAVNT
+564 DDNGDLNTIKVAVNT

-600 NLSTKELVNSIETE
+600 TLSTKEFVDSMETE
-614 FKTDEFDAGKYQITV
+614 FKTGEFDAGKYQITV
-629 TANTKN
+629 IANTKN

-642 FIIELQ
+642 FIIEIQ